1 MAQTQYIEDGG
12 QLQRPAAEAGKKNVL
27 LIGDSIRMGYCKTVK
42 TLLADAANVFYPE
55 ENCRSTQYTIMSLL
69 TWSSLCDREAVDLV
83 HFNCGHWDA
92 AHWNGEPVSLTP
104 AAVYAENIRRIVW
117 QLRKL
122 FPNAR
127 IAFATTTPMNPN
139 GQVGVN
145 PRSTEEIRAYN
156 EAALE
161 VLRGLDVEVDDLFA
175 AAEGWDE
182 TWYADYCHPKA
193 EGFAEL
199 GVVVA
204 GFLRKLL

>member
-1 MAQTQYIEDGG
+1 MAQTHYIEDGG
-12 QLQRPAAEAGKKNVL
+12 QLQKLAAEEGKKSVL
-27 LIGDSIRMGYCKTVK
+27 LLGDSIRLGYCETVK
-42 TLLADAANVFYPE
+42 AILAGAANVFYPE

-83 HFNCGHWDA
+83 HFNCGHWDV

-104 AAVYAENIRRIVW
+104 AEVYAENVRRIVW

-127 IAFATTTPMNPN
+127 IVFATTTPMNPN
-139 GQVGVN
+139 GKVGVN
-145 PRSTEEIRAYN
+145 PRFTAEIRAYN

-161 VLRGLDVEVDDLFA
+161 ALRGLDVEVDDLFA

-182 TWYADYCHPKA
+182 TWYADYCHPTEA
-193 EGFAEL
+193 GFTEL
-199 GVVVA
+199 GKTVA
-204 GFLRKLL
+204 AFLRERL